1 MDPYQEQILDHYKHP
16 QNFGL
21 LDNATYVRQE
31 FNPTCGDSFTFSIHV
46 TPEGIVD
53 AVGFSGEGCAISTA
67 SASMLSEAIKGKSFI
82 NVLQLQPDTVLE
94 LLGIDLGPTRLKC
107 ALLPLQVV
115 TRLNLPAA

>member
-21 LDNATYVRQE
+21 VDNPTYVREE
-31 FNPTCGDSFTFSIHV
+31 FNPTCGDKFTFSVHV
-46 TPEGIVD
+46 TADGIID

-67 SASMLSEAIKGKSFI
+67 SASLLSEAIKGQTLQD
-82 NVLQLQPDTVLE
+82 VLHLQPASVME

-107 ALLPLQVV
+107 ALLPLQAV
-115 TRLNLPAA
+115 TRLTVSAE